1 MNKGIIFILLT
12 TFLFTQEASVTNV
25 TVEQRHDGSKI
36 VDIYY
41 DLTGDLV
48 FPSFD
53 VRVYVNNSKDNNCI
67 YAYDTIS
74 ASDTWLCGYN
84 DGNVLDFDDL
94 GTYSCECENP
104 NYESTG
110 GCYSVDCESFN
121 NGGATPPSLNGL
133 QNPSREFLCTT
144 FNDDEYC
151 QVSFLSGDV
160 YQNVQPGTSKH
171 IAWDLSIAYSN
182 IELDNMNIKIMAT
195 GHEVVENFPFQVA
208 TIPAGSYY
216 SVQSNQT
223 ETISYNYEIMLKEVT
238 NAEYAQFLISTLG
251 EGLISVNV
259 CGYDDEEVTDF
270 FGNFQVANSCSDC
283 PEDIATEYCNEDPFS
298 VNGNVSYGN
307 EYLSST
313 LNPPYLFF
321 DHLNTELSAG
331 DGNKIIFNGTT
342 FIVDEGYGNHPVTN
356 VTWEGADAF
365 AKFYGMRLPNREE
378 WERAAV
384 GESSSFG
391 QFWPWGDELMGHDDQ
406 GNLIDL
412 IAANFSQ
419 ECESC
424 MEESWNDGFD
434 GTSPVGF
441 YNGTNTFPGT
451 DIPTSDGRSSYG
463 LYDMA
468 GNVSEYLY
476 EFEYDEDQNI
486 PLLIGGGW
494 NINITELATDNGVS
508 TMHPQFSEE
517 EFGIFG
523 ASGFR
528 CVRTK

>member
-25 TVEQRHDGSKI
+25 TVQQRNDGSKI

-41 DLTGDLV
+41 DLAGDLV

-53 VRVYVNNSKDNNCI
+53 VKVYANNTPKVANCH
-67 YAYDTIS
+67 Y
-74 ASDTWLCGYN
+74 SDIGGYESSWCSY
-84 DGNVLDFDDL
+84 FDDGAFIYIDGSSGL
-94 GTYSCECENP
+94 PGCGCDDGSEIWGTDD
-104 NYESTG
+104 
-110 GCYSVDCESFN
+110 GCYSSWCASDGYLDNHYVNLHIC
-121 NGGATPPSLNGL
+121 T
-133 QNPSREFLCTT
+133 EFD
-144 FNDDEYC
+144 NEEYC
-151 QVSFLSGDV
+151 QLPSLSGDV
-160 YQNVQPGTSKH
+160 YQNVRPGTNKH
-171 IAWDLSIAYSN
+171 IAWDLSIAYSDL
-182 IELDNMNIKIMAT
+182 ELDNMNIKIMAT
-195 GHEVVENFPFQVA
+195 GHEIVENLPFEVA

-223 ETISYNYEIMLKEVT
+223 ETISYDYEIMLKEVT
-238 NAEYAQFLISTLG
+238 NAEYAQFLISAK
-251 EGLISVNV
+251 EENQVDINV
-259 CGYDDEEVTDF
+259 CGYNEDELSEATDY
-270 FGNFQVANSCSDC
+270 FGNFHISSHCSGC
-283 PEDIATEYCNEDPFS
+283 PETEYCNGDPFS
-298 VNGNVSYGN
+298 INGDIFYAN
-307 EYLSST
+307 EYLPPTLSVPYMFFESSNSS
-313 LNPPYLFF
+313 LNQ
-321 DHLNTELSAG
+321 G
-331 DGNKIIFNGTT
+331 DGNRISYNGTT
-342 FIVDEGYGNHPVTN
+342 FVVEEGYGNHPVTN

-391 QFWPWGDELMGHDDQ
+391 QLWPWGDGLMGHDDQ

-412 IAANFSQ
+412 IAANFFQ

-494 NINITELATDNGVS
+494 NINITELAIDNGVS
-508 TMHPQFSEE
+508 TMYPIEEE